1 MPTSGFFIYI
11 HQNIIK
17 SNKVQ
22 FDEAEDDFQIKIEQ
36 FQLRSTESETIIA
49 QRNSTI
55 QNQSIQLNNHE
66 NAEKELNLKIERLE
80 VGLYKTVEFISI
92 LICLL
97 ENNYSK

>member
-55 QNQSIQLNNHE
+55 QNQSIQLNHE
-66 NAEKELNLKIERLE
+66 NAQKELNLKIERLE

>member
-1 MPTSGFFIYI
+1 M
-11 HQNIIK
+11 
-17 SNKVQ
+17 
-22 FDEAEDDFQIKIEQ
+22 
-36 FQLRSTESETIIA
+36 RSTESETIIA